1 MVILL
6 FKTDPKHSADVLANI
21 SECKKAMV
29 CIMERI
35 NMREE
40 LHSGTS
46 SSALGL
52 RDIKGMIH
60 KRYGLWG
67 GKNVLKLVAHLCG
80 YTKNHQIGHF
90 REVNFMV

>member
-29 CIMERI
+29 CIMQRI

-46 SSALGL
+46 SSALGR
-52 RDIKGMIH
+52 RDIKGMIP
-60 KRYGLWG
+60 KRYGLLLG
-67 GKNVLKLVAHLCG
+67 SKECSKTGCTPLRI
-80 YTKNHQIGHF
+80 Y
-90 REVNFMV
+90 